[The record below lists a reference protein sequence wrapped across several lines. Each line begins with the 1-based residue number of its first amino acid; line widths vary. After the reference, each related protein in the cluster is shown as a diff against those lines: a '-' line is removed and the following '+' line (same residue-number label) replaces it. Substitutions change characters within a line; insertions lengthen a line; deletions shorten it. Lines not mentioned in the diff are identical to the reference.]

1 MARSGAAAGK
11 NLIIQNG
18 KWLIPRTGFLF
29 PAGERTGWTRVLMAA
44 VVPAAMCIVLWLF
57 VAYGRQSDLFDSMGE
72 HLSCWNGKMG
82 CLGLALIGMPVLAA
96 GVVLLAGLLLR
107 LAGVRP
113 AWPVVF
119 GGLAIALIIGHI
131 YQRYFLNGAPVTLLA
146 ASLGVA
152 GSYAAAA
159 FLTMPQGYRLPR
171 IGLAVAIVALL
182 FVSLL

>member
-1 MARSGAAAGK
+1 MMARSGAAAGK

-29 PAGERTGWTRVLMAA
+29 PVGERTGWTRVLMAA

-57 VAYGRQSDLFDSMGE
+57 V
-72 HLSCWNGKMG
+72 
-82 CLGLALIGMPVLAA
+82 
-96 GVVLLAGLLLR
+96 R

-131 YQRYFLNGAPVTLLA
+131 YQRYFL
-146 ASLGVA
+146 
-152 GSYAAAA
+152 
-159 FLTMPQGYRLPR
+159 
-171 IGLAVAIVALL
+171 AVAIVALL